1 MRSAH
6 NLGQE
11 NVLFL
16 VLYVCVF
23 FCVFFFFFFF
33 FEKEKRGMIFKS
45 SDLYYP

>member
-16 VLYVCVF
+16 VLCVCVR
-23 FCVFFFFFFF
+23 VFFLFCFLV
-33 FEKEKRGMIFKS
+33 EKVKRGMIFKS
-45 SDLYYP
+45 RDLYYP